1 MIKIKPNL
9 TDSELALIPSSAEAK
24 FYKACRSLPSNWLVL
39 FSVPWVG
46 TTYSGRKY
54 DGEADFVIFTPDYGM
69 IVIEVKGGRVEYDP
83 YKGDWVSKDRAG
95 VIHEIKNPYE
105 QAKKEKYALW
115 DILRKDDRF
124 GLGKN
129 YQFLA
134 GHAVFF
140 PDCDLIQA
148 DSPGSRREFTGTA
161 EDLPKLEDWVLDVFR
176 YWGGE
181 TSNWI
186 PLRSEMET
194 VEKILSAPIMAR
206 PLLSAVLVEEE
217 RKRLELTENQS
228 RVLRAI
234 SNRQKAVVCG
244 GAGTGKTLLALEQAQ
259 HLSSKGMKTLLVCY
273 NRMLADYFNLFCDK
287 DNLLDAF
294 TFHQLCDWRKR
305 LAQKETGRDLLEE
318 MKEEFPD
325 EDLFQTQLPAA
336 LTYSADILD
345 EKYDAIVV
353 DEGQDFHE
361 NYWEALTY
369 MFENEKSGIFF
380 VFLDPNQAI
389 YRNEIDEIP
398 IKDDPFHLSINC
410 RNTEYIHNAA
420 YRFFKGESTD
430 PPTGNQ
436 GVPIETLISST
447 LRKQG
452 LAIYNSIVEKF
463 SEGLQESQITILIAD
478 SEKYPFYEEL
488 EKFKLPSSSSWNI
501 EGSILEKGV
510 RVDTVSRFK
519 GLESDLIFLWGIDS
533 LELPSKREL
542 LYVGISRAKSR
553 LILVGTLEAC
563 ELCLSSS

>member
-1 MIKIKPNL
+1 MIFAPN
-9 TDSELALIPSSAEAK
+9 
-24 FYKACRSLPSNWLVL
+24 
-39 FSVPWVG
+39 
-46 TTYSGRKY
+46 
-54 DGEADFVIFTPDYGM
+54 YGM
-69 IVIEVKGGRVEYDP
+69 LAIEVKGGRVESDP
-83 YKGDWVSKDRAG
+83 ETGNWTSIDRSG
-95 VIHEIKNPYE
+95 FRNIIKNPYE
-105 QAKKEKYALW
+105 QAKKEKHALL
-115 DILRKDDRF
+115 DILMKDHRF

-140 PDCDLIQA
+140 PDCNFIQV
-148 DSPGSRREFTGTA
+148 DSPGSRSEFSGTS
-161 EDLPKLEDWVLDVFR
+161 EHLSKLEDWVLDVFR

-181 TSNWI
+181 TSNWT
-186 PLRSEMET
+186 PLRSEIET
-194 VEKILSAPIMAR
+194 VEKILSSPIMAR
-206 PLLSAVLVEEE
+206 PLLSAILVDEE
-217 RKRLELTENQS
+217 RKRLELTEGQS

-234 SNRQKAVVCG
+234 SNRPKAVVCG

-259 HLSSKGMKTLLVCY
+259 HLSASGRKTLLLCY

-287 DNLLDAF
+287 DPNIDAM
-294 TFHQLCDWRKR
+294 TFHQLCDWQRR
-305 LAQKETGRDLLEE
+305 QVQEETGRDLIQE
-318 MKEEFPD
+318 MEEEFPG
-325 EDLFQTQLPAA
+325 EDLYETQLPAA

-369 MFENEKSGIFF
+369 VFENEKNGIFF

-389 YRNEIDEIP
+389 YANEIDGIP
-398 IKDDPFHLSINC
+398 IKEEPFHLSMNC

-420 YRFFKGESTD
+420 YRFFEGESTD

-436 GVPIETLISST
+436 GVPIETLVSST
-447 LRKQG
+447 LKKQA

-463 SEGLQESQITILIAD
+463 SEGLQENQITVLIAD
-478 SEKYPFYEEL
+478 SEKHPLYEEL

-519 GLESDLIFLWGIDS
+519 GLESDLIFLWGIDY
-533 LELPSKREL
+533 LELPTNREL

-553 LILVGTLEAC
+553 LVLVGTQEAC
-563 ELCLSSS
+563 DLCLSSS